1 MTTVSAT
8 ISPNTPLD
16 ELCINTMRF
25 LAVDA
30 VQKAK
35 SGHLGMPMGSAAM
48 AFALWDRLLKF
59 NPREPAWPDR
69 DRFVLSCGHACML
82 QYALLHLTGFDL
94 PLDEIKRFRQWGS
107 RCPGH
112 PEFGI
117 TPGVEATTGPLGQ
130 GIANAVGMAMAETI
144 LAARFNRL
152 DHVIVDH
159 YTYCLCSDGDL
170 EEGLSSEA
178 AGLAGHLKL
187 GKLILLYADNRIQIE
202 GGTDLAFTEDRER
215 RFAAQEW
222 HVQQV
227 ADGNEVEAVTEAI
240 RSALS
245 VEDRPSLIAVRTHI
259 GYGSPHK
266 QDTNQAHSDP
276 LGDEEVL
283 LTKQNLGWPV
293 EPTFLVP
300 PDALA
305 HFRKAVERGSRWQDE
320 WNARFDAYAKAF
332 PELAAEY
339 QRVVKRELPVGW
351 DATLPSFAPSQGP
364 MATRIASGK
373 MINLFSPRLTEFIG
387 GSADLGPSNETMV
400 EGGGDFQPATRSGRN
415 IHFGVREHAMGG
427 LMNGMALHG
436 LIPYGGTFLVF
447 SDYMR
452 PAIRLAAMNGLH
464 TIYVFT
470 HDSIGLGEDG
480 PTHQPVEHLLSLRA
494 IPGLLV
500 IRPADANETVAAWY
514 LAMAHCEGPV
524 AIVLS
529 RQKLPIL
536 DQANHP
542 EMADGVQMGGYV
554 LADSDTEQPEL
565 ILVATGS
572 EVHLALAAREQ
583 LANQGATVRIVSMPC
598 IEVFARQ
605 SVTYRNAVLPAGV
618 PRLMIE
624 AGVTLGWRSYFDSTD
639 TVVGV
644 DRFGAS
650 APGETVMREYGLT
663 VDDVCQQAQ
672 RLLQNRG

>member
-1 MTTVSAT
+1 MAAVTPAK
-8 ISPNTPLD
+8 SPNTPLD

-48 AFALWDRLLKF
+48 AYALWDRLLKF
-59 NPREPAWPDR
+59 NPRDPAWPDR
-69 DRFVLSCGHACML
+69 DRFVLSSGHACML

-112 PEFGI
+112 PEVGM

-144 LAARFNRL
+144 LAARFNRPGHAII
-152 DHVIVDH
+152 DHH
-159 YTYCLCSDGDL
+159 TYCLCSDGDL

-187 GKLILLYADNRIQIE
+187 GKLILLYDDNRIQIE
-202 GGTDLAFTEDRER
+202 GSTDLAFTEDRVR
-215 RFAAQEW
+215 RFAAQDW
-222 HVQQV
+222 HVQRV
-227 ADGNEVEAVTEAI
+227 ADGNDVEAVTEAI
-240 RSALS
+240 RAALS

-266 QDTNQAHSDP
+266 QDTNKAHSDP
-276 LGDEEVL
+276 LGDEEVQ
-283 LTKQNLGWPV
+283 LTKQNLGWPLA
-293 EPTFLVP
+293 PTFLIP

-305 HFRKAVERGSRWQDE
+305 HFRAAVERGARRQSE
-320 WNARFDAYAKAF
+320 WDRGFDAYADEF
-332 PELAAEY
+332 PELAAEF
-339 QRVVKRELPVGW
+339 QRVMKRQLPAGW
-351 DATLPSFAPSQGP
+351 DAKLPSFVPSRGP
-364 MATRIASGK
+364 MATRVASGN
-373 MINLFSPRLTEFIG
+373 MINLLSPRLEEFIG
-387 GSADLGPSNETMV
+387 GSADLGPSNETLV
-400 EGGGDFQPATRSGRN
+400 EGGGDFQPSTRPGRN

-452 PAIRLAAMNGLH
+452 PAIRLAATNGLH

-470 HDSIGLGEDG
+470 HDSIALGEDG
-480 PTHQPVEHLLSLRA
+480 PTHQPVEHLLGLRA

-500 IRPADANETVAAWY
+500 IRPADANETVAAWCM
-514 LAMAHCEGPV
+514 AMGHSEGPV
-524 AIVLS
+524 AMVLS

-536 DQANHP
+536 DPAKHP
-542 EMADGVQMGGYV
+542 KMAEGVRAGGYI
-554 LADSDTEQPEL
+554 LADSDTEKPEL

-572 EVHLALAAREQ
+572 EAHLALAAREQ
-583 LANQGATVRIVSMPC
+583 LSAQGTKVRVVSMPC
-598 IEVFARQ
+598 IEVFVRQ
-605 SVTYRNAVLPAGV
+605 PLTYRNAVLPVGV
-618 PRLMIE
+618 PRLVTE
-624 AGVTLGWRSYFDSTD
+624 AGVTLGWRSYFESTSA
-639 TVVGV
+639 VVGV

-650 APGETVMREYGLT
+650 APGDTVMREYGLT
-663 VDDVCQQAQ
+663 VDSICQHAQ
-672 RLLQNRG
+672 RLLKNRS